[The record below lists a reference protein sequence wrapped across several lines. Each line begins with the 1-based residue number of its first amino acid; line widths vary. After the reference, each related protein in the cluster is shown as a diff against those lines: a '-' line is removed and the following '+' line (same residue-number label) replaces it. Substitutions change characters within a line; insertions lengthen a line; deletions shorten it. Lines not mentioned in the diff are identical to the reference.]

1 MLIEGETIEDE
12 VVDLIEVLHLLLA
25 TVMPLQDADLCWH
38 YLVEHYY
45 YKNPYG
51 ES

>member
-1 MLIEGETIEDE
+1 MLIDNETLEDA
-12 VVDLIEVLHLLLA
+12 VVDLIEALHFLLA

-45 YKNPYG
+45 KGKPYA
-51 ES
+51 EA